1 MATPRGYL
9 SRDEYLALAS
19 KQSPLEPA
27 MRPAAYDAFEEYL
40 KKKKKNGLYD
50 VCDLVFHL
58 KTQQRRHSPL
68 HKVVIDEVQD
78 LTMAE
83 LALLH
88 DTSADEDGFFICGD
102 TAQTITR
109 GVGFRFTD
117 VKLLFG
123 GRPKLA
129 QLKTNFR
136 THAGILGAANA
147 LVGLVT
153 RLFPNSLDR
162 LDEEVGHFG
171 GPPPALLPDTDP
183 ARVAEMMLA
192 ADDIGLGEMG
202 ANQVVIVRSASAKK
216 KLPPLLRSGLVL
228 TVEESKGLEF
238 DDVCIFDFFADSDKA
253 CTWSVVGAIDGEV
266 APGATAPHAFDSLR
280 DQVLCVELKMLYVA
294 MTRARKRCFVY
305 DSSTERRA
313 PLFGYLSRAGVA
325 ESGLESLLSVTKTKS
340 RKSSAQDWLR
350 QAANLERNKL
360 WAHAEKA
367 YLKGADRAN
376 ALVMGGKRL
385 YFEAKEAKDAAAT
398 GRLLHL
404 AAVALL
410 QGAAAQPEGAA
421 ADRLRSSAAQVWCEA
436 AETAPTPRSA
446 AKSFYT
452 KAAELL
458 RDGFGRSRSASRLV
472 DALSCFVSAAAQ
484 APRDAVG
491 WAAALA
497 AADAALAAGTADERI
512 KPARGRLSFL
522 AASAHKAGQEAA
534 VDEAVKIVAASLR
547 WGA

>member
-1 MATPRGYL
+1 
-9 SRDEYLALAS
+9 
-19 KQSPLEPA
+19 
-27 MRPAAYDAFEEYL
+27 
-40 KKKKKNGLYD
+40 
-50 VCDLVFHL
+50 
-58 KTQQRRHSPL
+58 
-68 HKVVIDEVQD
+68 
-78 LTMAE
+78 MAE

-136 THAGILGAANA
+136 THAGPPHTTLAPASTPPPRQRPHPRACHDGALTLRHPRRGQRARRPRHA
-147 LVGLVT
+147 PLPKLARPARRGGRPSTSPRHAHDTPLTCPT
-153 RLFPNSLDR
+153 RR

-253 CTWSVVGAIDGEV
+253 CTWPVVGAIDGEV

-367 YLKGADRAN
+367 QPLSHVAPSPTPLTSHLAAPQAYLKGADRAN

-436 AETAPTPRSA
+436 AVTAPTPRSA

-458 RDGFGRSRSASRLV
+458 RDGFGRGRSASRLV

-484 APRDAVG
+484 AT
-491 WAAALA
+491 LA
-497 AADAALAAGTADERI
+497 PLPSRRVL
-512 KPARGRLSFL
+512 P
-522 AASAHKAGQEAA
+522 
-534 VDEAVKIVAASLR
+534 
-547 WGA
+547 

>member
-1 MATPRGYL
+1 
-9 SRDEYLALAS
+9 
-19 KQSPLEPA
+19 
-27 MRPAAYDAFEEYL
+27 
-40 KKKKKNGLYD
+40 
-50 VCDLVFHL
+50 
-58 KTQQRRHSPL
+58 
-68 HKVVIDEVQD
+68 
-78 LTMAE
+78 MAE

-136 THAGILGAANA
+136 THAGVRRIPLSPPPPHRHRGSAIIPEPATTEPSPPGILGAANA

-153 RLFPNSLDR
+153 RLFPNSLDRLEEGGRPPTSPRHAHDTPLTCPTRR

-266 APGATAPHAFDSLR
+266 AQGATAPHAFDSLR

-367 YLKGADRAN
+367 
-376 ALVMGGKRL
+376 
-385 YFEAKEAKDAAAT
+385 
-398 GRLLHL
+398 
-404 AAVALL
+404 
-410 QGAAAQPEGAA
+410 QP
-421 ADRLRSSAAQVWCEA
+421 
-436 AETAPTPRSA
+436 
-446 AKSFYT
+446 
-452 KAAELL
+452 
-458 RDGFGRSRSASRLV
+458 
-472 DALSCFVSAAAQ
+472 LSH
-484 APRDAVG
+484 
-491 WAAALA
+491 
-497 AADAALAAGTADERI
+497 T
-512 KPARGRLSFL
+512 
-522 AASAHKAGQEAA
+522 
-534 VDEAVKIVAASLR
+534 
-547 WGA
+547 

>member
-1 MATPRGYL
+1 
-9 SRDEYLALAS
+9 
-19 KQSPLEPA
+19 
-27 MRPAAYDAFEEYL
+27 
-40 KKKKKNGLYD
+40 
-50 VCDLVFHL
+50 
-58 KTQQRRHSPL
+58 
-68 HKVVIDEVQD
+68 
-78 LTMAE
+78 
-83 LALLH
+83 
-88 DTSADEDGFFICGD
+88 
-102 TAQTITR
+102 
-109 GVGFRFTD
+109 
-117 VKLLFG
+117 
-123 GRPKLA
+123 
-129 QLKTNFR
+129 
-136 THAGILGAANA
+136 
-147 LVGLVT
+147 
-153 RLFPNSLDR
+153 
-162 LDEEVGHFG
+162 
-171 GPPPALLPDTDP
+171 
-183 ARVAEMMLA
+183 MMLT

-325 ESGLESLLSVTKTKS
+325 ESGFESLLSVTKTKS

-360 WAHAEKA
+360 WAHAEKAQPLSHVAPSPTPLTSHLAAPQA

-436 AETAPTPRSA
+436 AVTAPTPRSA

-458 RDGFGRSRSASRLV
+458 RDGFGRGRSASRLV

-484 APRDAVG
+484 AT
-491 WAAALA
+491 LA
-497 AADAALAAGTADERI
+497 PLPSRRVL
-512 KPARGRLSFL
+512 P
-522 AASAHKAGQEAA
+522 
-534 VDEAVKIVAASLR
+534 
-547 WGA
+547 